1 MIFNKQACAA
11 VALVGCALSLQ
22 AFSGPA
28 QHRPTPTAKAKAST
42 TKAAA
47 DPEMTASIKRGQVVY
62 KNVCITCHQADGG
75 GVPNMNPPLIKT
87 EYVLGDKTRLA
98 HIVLAGL
105 AEPIEINGDD
115 YKQHM
120 PAQNYLTDQQIA
132 DVLTFVRNN
141 FGNKASAVKVAEVQ
155 AVRATL
161 K

>member
-1 MIFNKQACAA
+1 MTFKHLIL
-11 VALVGCALSLQ
+11 ALGLAGGALSLQ
-22 AFSGPA
+22 A
-28 QHRPTPTAKAKAST
+28 QHRPTPKKPTAKA
-42 TKAAA
+42 
-47 DPEMTASIKRGQVVY
+47 DPALAGAMTRGAVVY

-87 EYVLGDKTRLA
+87 TYVLGDKARLA

-120 PAQNYLTDQQIA
+120 PAQAYLTDQQVA
-132 DVLTFVRNN
+132 DVLTYVRNS
-141 FGNKASAVKVAEVQ
+141 FGNKASAVQVAEVK

-161 K
+161 PK

>member
-1 MIFNKQACAA
+1 MSKQFFL
-11 VALVGCALSLQ
+11 ALVLASGGLSL
-22 AFSGPA
+22 AA
-28 QHRPTPTAKAKAST
+28 QHRPTPTTKAKAS
-42 TKAAA
+42 A
-47 DPEMTASIKRGQVVY
+47 DPTLAASITRGAVVY

-120 PAQNYLTDQQIA
+120 PAQAYLTDQQVA
-132 DVLTFVRNN
+132 DVLTYVRNK
-141 FGNKASAVKVAEVQ
+141 FGNKASAVQVAEVK

-161 K
+161 PK

>member
-1 MIFNKQACAA
+1 MTFKQAFL
-11 VALVGCALSLQ
+11 ALALAGGALSLQ
-22 AFSGPA
+22 A
-28 QHRPTPTAKAKAST
+28 QHRPAPKAKAKP
-42 TKAAA
+42 AAKA
-47 DPEMTASIKRGQVVY
+47 DPAMAASLTRGAVVY

-87 EYVLGDKTRLA
+87 TYVLGDKARLA

-120 PAQNYLTDQQIA
+120 PAQAYLTDQQVA
-132 DVLTFVRNN
+132 DVLTYVRNS
-141 FGNKASAVKVAEVQ
+141 FGNKASAVQVAEVK

-161 K
+161 PK

>member
-1 MIFNKQACAA
+1 MTAKYL
-11 VALVGCALSLQ
+11 ALALALAGGALTLQ
-22 AFSGPA
+22 A
-28 QHRPTPTAKAKAST
+28 QHRPAPK
-42 TKAAA
+42 KAAA
-47 DPEMTASIKRGQVVY
+47 KADPALAAAMTRGAVVY

-120 PAQNYLTDQQIA
+120 PAQNYLTDQQVA
-132 DVLTFVRNN
+132 DVLTYVRNS
-141 FGNKASAVKVAEVQ
+141 FGNKASAVQVAEVK
-155 AVRATL
+155 AVRDKL
-161 K
+161 PK

>member
-1 MIFNKQACAA
+1 MTKQALL
-11 VALVGCALSLQ
+11 ALALAGGALSLQ
-22 AFSGPA
+22 A
-28 QHRPTPTAKAKAST
+28 QHRPAAKPKAGTDLATSLT
-42 TKAAA
+42 
-47 DPEMTASIKRGQVVY
+47 RGAVVY

-87 EYVLGDKTRLA
+87 EYVLGDKTRLV

-120 PAQNYLTDQQIA
+120 PAQGYLTDQQVA
-132 DVLTFVRNN
+132 DVLTYVRNN
-141 FGNKASAVKVAEVQ
+141 FGNKASAVQVAEVQ

-161 K
+161 PK